1 MGRFSSDRR
10 RLTIA
15 SLMMLLGAA
24 LHTVGNLASPP
35 DAGLIDMRASMQNFH
50 IALGLGM
57 SPSMWDIQR
66 TLVFTMSICVAAIA
80 WLGLAV
86 AANTSSPPSLIATV
100 SRIGLV
106 VSGALTVLC
115 AYYQVPPPLITFA
128 VITACYLFAAI
139 KRSS

>member
-1 MGRFSSDRR
+1 MSLFSPDRR
-10 RLTIA
+10 RLSVA

-24 LHTVGNLASPP
+24 LHTVGNLAPPP
-35 DAGLIDMRASMQNFH
+35 DPGVINMRTAMQTFH

-86 AANTSSPPSLIATV
+86 AGNPSAPASLVATV

-106 VSGALTVLC
+106 VAAALTVLC
-115 AYYQVPPPLITFA
+115 FYYQVPPPLITFA
-128 VITACYLFAAI
+128 VITVSYLFAAI
-139 KRSS
+139 PRR